1 MTKSNYDS
9 LKSTEIVRNTIYP
22 PFKNM
27 IYYAL
32 ENSSFQIRF
41 THVSVPFEG
50 KEQGH
55 KHDFAEV
62 WVFVPCSE
70 DLRDYDA
77 ETEIY
82 VGEKGEKI
90 TVKETCSVHIPAGL
104 VHCPI
109 IHKRV
114 GKPFFFVNCPIT
126 PQYSAV
132 IGGQKIDYPVDQKE
146 FPRENFRTSVNNKK

>member
-1 MTKSNYDS
+1 MTNYDN
-9 LKSTEIVRNTIYP
+9 LKSTGIIRNTIYP

-50 KEQGH
+50 KEAGH

-62 WVFVPCSE
+62 WAFVPCSE

-82 VGEKGEKI
+82 VGDKGEKI
-90 TVKETCSVHIPAGL
+90 IVNETCTVHIPSGL
-104 VHCPI
+104 QHCPI

-126 PQYSAV
+126 PEYTAV
-132 IGGQKIDYPVDQKE
+132 IGGKKIDYPVGKDN
-146 FPRENFRTSVNNKK
+146 FPREYFQTSQEKKKEK